1 MTHKE
6 IEQYIGLVEEK
17 DTHVVVGAL
26 YRIVIFSNT

>member
-26 YRIVIFSNT
+26 LSHCDF